1 MAKIYL
7 SELASTL
14 AARAKIDKRTAQ
26 QFIAAVSETIQ
37 KGIVVDRQVKIK
49 GLGTFKIVDVGARE
63 SVNVNTG
70 ERVLIGSH
78 SKLAF
83 TPDTAIKEAVN
94 KPFSQFENVILNE
107 GVDFD
112 DVDNETEVPVA
123 PVAPAEPVAPVI
135 PDVPVEP
142 VVPDAPDE
150 LVELVEPAVSDAPD
164 ELVELVEP
172 VVSDA
177 PDELVELVEPVVSD
191 APDAPEVPEVSD
203 EPVDSDVSETQDEP
217 ESEEYPY
224 DDDEQPA
231 KSHHTKL
238 WLFFVFLAF
247 ALGLAAGYFLGK
259 WQSKPTPQ
267 PQKQEKTQTEVT
279 TDSVAAK
286 DTLNNVAS
294 ETEETT
300 QEETGLSDEDESR
313 KYDEM
318 DPRVRTGA
326 YDIVGL
332 DRTVVVKQGETTARI
347 ARRTLGEGMECYI
360 EVFNGIKASTPLQPG
375 TEIKIPALKVKS
387 AVRNKL
393 NQRQNIE

>member
-37 KGIVVDRQVKIK
+37 KGIVADRQVKIK

-150 LVELVEPAVSDAPD
+150 LVELVEP
-164 ELVELVEP
+164 
-172 VVSDA
+172 
-177 PDELVELVEPVVSD
+177 VVSD

-267 PQKQEKTQTEVT
+267 PQKEEKTQTEVT